1 GWEPHRLSQI
11 KQLLEAYK
19 EVDEEKLRENFAYFL
34 KAIIP
39 ACEEVGIKMAVHPD
53 DPPYSIFGLPRIVK
67 NRDDLDW
74 LCNVVDSPSN
84 GITLCTGSIAERP
97 DNDVYEILSEFC
109 QRDRIPFAHVRNIK
123 YLSDNGLDFY
133 EAPHK

>member
-1 GWEPHRLSQI
+1 
-11 KQLLEAYK
+11 
-19 EVDEEKLRENFAYFL
+19 
-34 KAIIP
+34 
-39 ACEEVGIKMAVHPD
+39 M
-53 DPPYSIFGLPRIVK
+53 
-67 NRDDLDW
+67 
-74 LCNVVDSPSN
+74 DSPSN

-133 EAPHK
+133 EAPHKSEYGSLDMYKILKQCTIMDLMAIFVQIMVG